1 MRRLTVVQL
10 LPALASGGVE
20 RSTLEVAE
28 ALVHA
33 GHRSVVVSA
42 GGRLVESLQAA
53 GSEHVTLDIGR
64 KSLATLRHVLSL
76 RRVFARLRPD
86 IVHARSRLPA
96 WLGLLALKSAGNPR
110 THFVTTVHG
119 LNSPG
124 LYSGVMCRGERVIC
138 VSETVREHVL
148 RHWPATD
155 PDKLTV
161 IERGID
167 PAAFA
172 SEAGSTPASE
182 PFPVAAMDSPEP
194 KLLLMPGRGTRL
206 KGHAA
211 AITLL
216 ADLRRK
222 GVNARLWLLGTRE
235 PGREAYVAELEAQAK
250 ALGVADFVLA
260 SPPRADVVAAY
271 RLADLVLQL
280 SAKPEAFGRT
290 VVEALS
296 VGKPVVGW
304 SHGGVG
310 ELLGRYFPRGRVALG
325 DQEALLATTL
335 RLLADPRRPARIF
348 PQTLAAMQA
357 HTLKV
362 YGSLAV

>member
-28 ALVHA
+28 ALVKG

-42 GGRLVESLQAA
+42 GGPMVAPLLAG
-53 GSEHVTLDIGR
+53 GSEHLNLDVGR
-64 KSLATLRHVLSL
+64 KSLASLRHVSSL
-76 RRVFARLRPD
+76 RRLFAELQPD

-96 WLGLLALKSAGNPR
+96 WLAYLALGNAFPPR
-110 THFVTTVHG
+110 PHFVTTVHG

-124 LYSGVMCRGERVIC
+124 FYSGVMCRGERVIC
-138 VSETVREHVL
+138 VSETVRAHVL
-148 RHWPATD
+148 AHWPRTD

-167 PAAFA
+167 PATFSGAA
-172 SEAGSTPASE
+172 SSTPAAE
-182 PFPVAAMDSPEP
+182 PRFNGQ

-216 ADLRRK
+216 ADLRNA
-222 GVNARLWLLGTRE
+222 GVNAGLWLLGTQE
-235 PGREAYVAELEAQAK
+235 PGREAYVAELENMAK
-250 ALGVADFVLA
+250 SLGVAEFMQVSA
-260 SPPRADVVAAY
+260 ARANVIDAY
-271 RLADLVLQL
+271 RQADLVLQL

-304 SHGGVG
+304 SHGGAG
-310 ELLGRYFPRGRVALG
+310 ELLERYFPEGRVALG
-325 DQEALLATTL
+325 DQPALLATTL
-335 RLLADPRRPARIF
+335 RLLGDARQPARIF
-348 PQTLAAMQA
+348 PQTLATMQA
-357 HTLKV
+357 QTLKV
-362 YGSLAV
+362 YESVAA

>member
-28 ALVHA
+28 ALVKA

-42 GGRLVESLQAA
+42 GGPLVASLQAG
-53 GSEHVTLDIGR
+53 GSKHVELDVGR
-64 KSLATLRHVLSL
+64 KSLASLRHVLSL
-76 RRVFARLRPD
+76 RRLFAELQPD

-96 WLGLLALKSAGNPR
+96 WLASLALGKPDPSRP
-110 THFVTTVHG
+110 HFVTTVHG

-124 LYSGVMCRGERVIC
+124 FYSGVMCRGERVIC
-138 VSETVREHVL
+138 VSETVRAHVL
-148 RHWPATD
+148 KHWPHTD
-155 PDKLTV
+155 PGKLTV

-167 PAAFA
+167 PADFSSA
-172 SEAGSTPASE
+172 SAGVSPSVAE
-182 PFPVAAMDSPEP
+182 PRFIGK

-216 ADLRRK
+216 ADLRK
-222 GVNARLWLLGTRE
+222 AGVNAGLWLLGTRE
-235 PGREAYVAELEAQAK
+235 PGRDAYVAELESMAMR
-250 ALGVADFVLA
+250 LGVADFIQI
-260 SPPRADVVAAY
+260 SPPRANIVEAY
-271 RLADLVLQL
+271 RQADLVLQL

-310 ELLGRYFPRGRVALG
+310 ELLDRYFPEGRVALG
-325 DQEALLATTL
+325 DQAALLATTL
-335 RLLADPRRPARIF
+335 QLLGEARQPARIF
-348 PQTLAAMQA
+348 PQTLATMQA
-357 HTLKV
+357 QTLKV
-362 YGSLAV
+362 YESVAA

>member
-28 ALVHA
+28 ALVKS
-33 GHRSVVVSA
+33 GHRSIVVSA
-42 GGRLVESLQAA
+42 GGPMVAPLLAG
-53 GSEHVTLDIGR
+53 GSEHLDLDIGR
-64 KSLATLRHVLSL
+64 KSLASLRHVSSL
-76 RRVFARLRPD
+76 RRLFAELQPD

-96 WLGLLALKSAGNPR
+96 WLAFLALRNAFPPR
-110 THFVTTVHG
+110 PHFVTTVHG

-124 LYSGVMCRGERVIC
+124 FYSGVMCRGERVIC

-148 RHWPATD
+148 AHWPRTD
-155 PDKLTV
+155 PDRLTV

-167 PAAFA
+167 AATFSSA
-172 SEAGSTPASE
+172 TGSTPAPLAE
-182 PFPVAAMDSPEP
+182 PRFSGQ

-216 ADLRRK
+216 ADLRNA
-222 GVNARLWLLGTRE
+222 GVEAGLWLLGTRE
-235 PGREAYVAELEAQAK
+235 PGREAYVAELEGMARS
-250 ALGVADFVLA
+250 LGVADFLQV
-260 SPPRADVVAAY
+260 SEPRAKVVEAY
-271 RLADLVLQL
+271 RQADLVLQL
-280 SAKPEAFGRT
+280 SARPEAFGRT

-310 ELLGRYFPRGRVALG
+310 ELLERYFPEGRVAPG
-325 DQEALLATTL
+325 DQPALLATTL
-335 RLLADPRRPARIF
+335 QLLGEARQPARIF
-348 PQTLAAMQA
+348 PQTLATMQA
-357 HTLKV
+357 QTLQV
-362 YGSLAV
+362 YESVAA